1 MNAKKIAGLIAWL
14 IAFALPFQYALL
26 NTDEVVKED
35 GSANNTLGLISFV
48 AMLALVFIGYWLVD
62 SASGKGSEAHG
73 H

>member
-1 MNAKKIAGLIAWL
+1 MNAKKIAGLVAWL

-26 NTDEVVKED
+26 NTEEVVKED

-48 AMLALVFIGYWLVD
+48 AMLALVFIGYALVD
-62 SASGKGSEAHG
+62 SSSGKGSEAHG